1 MKSYIFDSCALI
13 AFFRNENGAE
23 KVKNILLEAA
33 SFNSQIIMH
42 NASLA
47 EIYYDA
53 IYNTSKSDA
62 DMLMQTISSYPIKMI
77 DKIEM
82 DLIKE
87 IGYFKTTYKVS
98 FADCFVLATAR
109 LNNSIVVTSDH
120 HEFNVIE
127 KSGDVLFEWIR

>member
-1 MKSYIFDSCALI
+1 
-13 AFFRNENGAE
+13 
-23 KVKNILLEAA
+23 
-33 SFNSQIIMH
+33 MH